1 MSTDTSVA
9 RPRPAL
15 LDQGILGFAID
26 GQWRQPRSAETF
38 ATVDPATEQVLTQLG
53 VAGPDEVDAAVQAAR
68 RAFDGW
74 AALSPEH
81 RAKVLLQI
89 ADVVETH
96 REELATLDSLDMG
109 APLLLS
115 RGMVDHAVEIYR
127 HYAGWPT
134 KLTGHTTPAGP
145 GQLHYTRRQPIGVV
159 AAVIAWNGPVLQTS
173 WKLAPALAAGNT
185 VVLKPSEHGSLSALR
200 LAQLLAETDLPAG
213 VVNVITGLG
222 GNTGQALINHPDV
235 DKVSF
240 TGSGPVGKHILR
252 TSADTL
258 KRVTLELGGK
268 SPLIVFPDADL
279 NLAATVAAAA
289 FCMGTGQGCVAG
301 TRILVHRDV
310 REEFGE
316 LLRRAMDQY
325 VPGDPFD
332 PATTMGPLA
341 FRAHLDRVTGY
352 FDVTRAEG
360 ATISAGG
367 HRLERLGLFVPPTL
381 LDDVRNDMRVA
392 QEEIFGPVAALMSFT
407 STAEAV
413 RLANDTRYG
422 LAASVWTRDLS
433 AAHRVTADLRAGTVW
448 VNTWGAMAPGT
459 IPFGGFKESGIG
471 REHGP
476 DALLAYT
483 ETQTVMINL

>member
-1 MSTDTSVA
+1 MSTDTIT

-15 LDQGILGFAID
+15 LDAGVLGFYVD
-26 GQWRQPRSAETF
+26 GRWQRPRSPETV
-38 ATVDPATEQVLTQLG
+38 ATADPTTEQVLTRIG
-53 VAGPDEVDAAVQAAR
+53 VAGPDDVDAAVRAAR

-74 AALSPEH
+74 AALPPQH
-81 RAKVLLQI
+81 RSRALLRI
-89 ADVVETH
+89 ADVLEAH
-96 REELATLDSLDMG
+96 RDELAALDSLDMG
-109 APLLLS
+109 APLPLS

-134 KLTGHTTPAGP
+134 KLTGHTTPAEP
-145 GQLHYTRRQPIGVV
+145 GQLHYTLRRPIGVV
-159 AAVIAWNGPVLQTS
+159 AALVAWNGPMLQAA

-185 VVLKPSEHGSLSALR
+185 VVLKPSEHSSLSALR
-200 LAQLLAETDLPAG
+200 LAQLLGGTDLPAG

-222 GNTGQALINHPDV
+222 GSTGQALISHPGV

-240 TGSGPVGKHILR
+240 TGSGPVGKHVLR

-268 SPLIVFPDADL
+268 TPLIVFPGADL
-279 NLAATVAAAA
+279 DVAAAGAAAA

-301 TRILVHRDV
+301 TRILVHRDI
-310 REEFGE
+310 REEFGG
-316 LLRRAMDQY
+316 LLRRAMAEY

-341 FRAHLDRVTGY
+341 FPAHLDRVTGY
-352 FDVTRAEG
+352 VDLARSEG
-360 ATISAGG
+360 ATISTGG
-367 HRLERLGLFVPPTL
+367 HRLDRPGLFLAPTL

-392 QEEIFGPVAALMSFT
+392 QEEIFGPVAALIGFT
-407 STAEAV
+407 DTAEAV
-413 RLANDTRYG
+413 RLANDTSYG

-433 AAHRVTADLRAGTVW
+433 AAHRVSAELRAGTVW
-448 VNTWGAMAPGT
+448 VNSWGAMAPGT
-459 IPFGGFKESGIG
+459 LPFGGFKQSGIG

-483 ETQTVMINL
+483 ETTSVMVAL